1 MASVLEP
8 SRLVVSPVY
17 QLLDFAL
24 KSPVA
29 IIKKE
34 LVAKTAATVSSKL
47 LENSSSDWSGD
58 LYKERKLQILSPSY
72 TFLKVIN
79 VD

>member
-1 MASVLEP
+1 MASILEP
-8 SRLVVSPVY
+8 SRLVVSPVHP
-17 QLLDFAL
+17 LVDFAL
-24 KSPVA
+24 KSPMA

-34 LVAKTAATVSSKL
+34 LVAKTMSRVSSKL

-58 LYKERKLQILSPSY
+58 LYKETKLQILSPSY

-79 VD
+79 ID

>member
-34 LVAKTAATVSSKL
+34 LVAKTASTVSSKL

-58 LYKERKLQILSPSY
+58 LYKERKLQILPPSY

>member
-1 MASVLEP
+1 MASILES
-8 SRLVVSPVY
+8 SRLVVSPVH
-17 QLLDFAL
+17 QLVDFAL
-24 KSPVA
+24 KSPMA

-34 LVAKTAATVSSKL
+34 LVAKTTSRVSSKL

-58 LYKERKLQILSPSY
+58 LYKEKKLQILSPSY

-79 VD
+79 ID